1 MKQKGTLIV
10 ISGPSGSGKGTV
22 VNILK
27 NNSYWIKQLNRN
39 PENYKRFESE
49 MKERYKLRAT
59 DKINEVID
67 NIDLISA
74 VLETLK

>member
-1 MKQKGTLIV
+1 MELDLYMKLKKNTQMYD
-10 ISGPSGSGKGTV
+10 
-22 VNILK
+22 ILK

-39 PENYKRFESE
+39 SEDYKRFEEE

>member
-1 MKQKGTLIV
+1 MELDLYMKLKKK
-10 ISGPSGSGKGTV
+10 PKMY
-22 VNILK
+22 NILK
-27 NNSYWIKQLNRN
+27 SNSYWIKQLNRN
-39 PENYKRFESE
+39 PENYKRFENE
-49 MKERYKLRAT
+49 MKERYKLRTT

>member
-1 MKQKGTLIV
+1 MQLKKN
-10 ISGPSGSGKGTV
+10 PKMY
-22 VNILK
+22 NILK

>member
-1 MKQKGTLIV
+1 MYD
-10 ISGPSGSGKGTV
+10 
-22 VNILK
+22 ILK
-27 NNSYWIKQLNRN
+27 NNSYWIKQLKRN
-39 PENYKRFESE
+39 SEDYKRFEEE

>member
-1 MKQKGTLIV
+1 MELDLYMKLKKNTRMYD
-10 ISGPSGSGKGTV
+10 
-22 VNILK
+22 ILK

-39 PENYKRFESE
+39 PEDYKRFEEE
-49 MKERYKLRAT
+49 MKERYKLRTT

>member
-1 MKQKGTLIV
+1 MELDLYMKLKKNT
-10 ISGPSGSGKGTV
+10 KMY
-22 VNILK
+22 NILK
-27 NNSYWIKQLNRN
+27 GNSYWIKQLNRN
-39 PENYKRFESE
+39 PENYKKFESK
-49 MKERYKLRAT
+49 MKEIYKLRTT

>member
-1 MKQKGTLIV
+1 MELDLYMKLKKNTQMYD
-10 ISGPSGSGKGTV
+10 
-22 VNILK
+22 ILK

-39 PENYKRFESE
+39 PEDYKRFEEE

>member
-1 MKQKGTLIV
+1 MELDLYMKLKKNTQMYD
-10 ISGPSGSGKGTV
+10 
-22 VNILK
+22 ILK

-39 PENYKRFESE
+39 PEDYKRFEEE
-49 MKERYKLRAT
+49 MKERYKLRTT